1 MSDLVP
7 YSSSSQPQ
15 TQPRIIVKPSQDPNW
30 ERREVVREHV
40 RHLAWLMDGAFH
52 IPGTNVRMGIDPLLG
67 LIPVLGDLIGLLVGG
82 YIIFLAAG
90 LGVPRVVLA
99 RMWLNVAIDAVVGSI
114 PIVGD
119 LLDVAWKANLM
130 NADLL
135 DRALDDPKGTA
146 RRSAWYLAGLIALSI
161 GLSVA
166 VIYLLVWLIGLLIR
180 AVS

>member
-7 YSSSSQPQ
+7 YSGPSQPQ
-15 TQPRIIVKPSQDPNW
+15 PQPRIIVRPSQDPNW
-30 ERREVVREHV
+30 ERREAVREHV

-52 IPGTNVRMGIDPLLG
+52 IPGTNVRIGIDPLLG
-67 LIPVLGDLIGLLVGG
+67 LIPVLGDLIGFLIGG

-99 RMWLNVAIDAVVGSI
+99 RMWLNVAIDTVIGSI
-114 PIVGD
+114 PVVGD

-130 NADLL
+130 NTDLL
-135 DRALDDPKGTA
+135 DRALDDPRGTA
-146 RRSAWYLAGLIALSI
+146 RRSAWYLAGLTALLV
-161 GLSVA
+161 GLTAA
-166 VIYLLVWLIGLLIR
+166 VVYLLVWIIGLLLR